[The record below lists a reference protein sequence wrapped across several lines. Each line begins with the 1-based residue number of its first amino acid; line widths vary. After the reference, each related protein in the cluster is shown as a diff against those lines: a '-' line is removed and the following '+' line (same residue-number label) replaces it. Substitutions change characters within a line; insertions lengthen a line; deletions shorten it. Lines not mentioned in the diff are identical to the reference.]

1 MSVHRISIKS
11 SRPSPFNARFQLGT
25 QGKQPPAAP
34 KRDAGRPPYAPDMVH
49 HLLLSG
55 QRHGDKHE
63 D

>member
-1 MSVHRISIKS
+1 MGLHRISIKPI
-11 SRPSPFNARFQLGT
+11 RPSPFNARMQPRT
-25 QGKQPPAAP
+25 RGKQPPAAP
-34 KRDAGRPPYAPDMVH
+34 KREGVRPPYAPDMVH